1 MNVDLQ
7 HAEVRAALLFGVGAG
22 IATILLFIVLPR
34 SYTLDIIPLLL
45 TLIASVYLGFAVI
58 DGRQREIIIEV
69 TVALMFIVVA
79 LLGMWLS
86 PYLWLVGYIGH
97 GIWDIA
103 HSKKGIQ
110 TNVPAWYKPFCM
122 IYDWM
127 IALFL
132 LFWL

>member
-1 MNVDLQ
+1 MNIDLQ
-7 HAEVRAALLFGVGAG
+7 HAETREALLSGVGAA

-34 SYTLDIIPLLL
+34 TYALDVIPLLL

-69 TVALMFIVVA
+69 TVALMFIVIA
-79 LLGMWLS
+79 LLGMWIS

-97 GIWDIA
+97 GIWDMV

-110 TNVPAWYKPFCM
+110 TNVPAWYKPLCM
-122 IYDWM
+122 VYDWI
-127 IALFL
+127 IAIFL